1 MENSAEKDQEQT
13 SSSSPDANH
22 CLSEILHDVSTAIV
36 FNKVVK
42 SYGQEENGNQT

>member
-36 FNKVVK
+36 FNNIVEG
-42 SYGQEENGNQT
+42 YGQEKTGEQA